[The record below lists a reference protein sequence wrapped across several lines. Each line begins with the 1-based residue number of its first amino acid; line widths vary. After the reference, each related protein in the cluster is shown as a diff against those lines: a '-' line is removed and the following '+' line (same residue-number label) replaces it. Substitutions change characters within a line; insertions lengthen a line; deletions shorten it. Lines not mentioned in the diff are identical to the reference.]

1 MGRAWR
7 STAWRALGFAVVLE
21 LMLIPAILYWPEFQ
35 KHTRELRAM
44 APLPVMRGMID
55 TLEQGGVFAY
65 VTGQHFFKGC
75 NTLGT
80 AAAVL
85 FAVGAVAGEA
95 HRGTLEIWLARPLSR
110 RRILTERYVQGAL
123 AVALPVLA
131 TTLTIPL
138 LLERI
143 GASLPLGPLVLSALH
158 QSALLLAIYG
168 LTFFLSSI
176 SRAPLGLAFGM
187 LFFTIFQFAIYLVER
202 LTHASIFRLADVER
216 FLYVQSHGSLD
227 WRVVAPLL
235 AICAVT
241 YVASLV
247 AFARRTP

>member
-1 MGRAWR
+1 MGRALR
-7 STAWRALGFAVVLE
+7 STLGRAVGFAIVLE

-35 KHTRELRAM
+35 KHTRELRAL
-44 APLPVMRGMID
+44 APLPVMRQMID

-85 FAVGAVAGEA
+85 LAVGAVAGEA

-110 RRILTERYVQGAL
+110 RRILSERYLQGAL
-123 AVALPVLA
+123 GLALPVVA
-131 TTLTIPL
+131 TTLTIPVL
-138 LLERI
+138 LARV
-143 GASLPLGPLVLSALH
+143 GATLPLAPLVLCALH
-158 QSALLLAIYG
+158 ESLLLLAIYS
-168 LTFFLSSI
+168 LAFLLSTL
-176 SRAPLGLAFGM
+176 SRSPLGIAFGM
-187 LFFTIFQFAIYLVER
+187 LSFTIFQFAIYMVER
-202 LTHASIFRLADVER
+202 LTHWSVFRLADVER
-216 FLYVQSHGSLD
+216 FLYVQAHGTLD
-227 WRVVAPLL
+227 PRVVTPLL
-235 AICAVT
+235 AICAAA